1 MLTRLHDA
9 LLIHLAWWGL
19 RRFDSD
25 AAYFQWQRERLS
37 PADLNLL
44 NEHIERKRASGAG
57 AEEEK
62 AFYDLSARPH
72 IVPVLYSQRYDYYV
86 EIGPRVASRIGDAP
100 SVLDFGCGIGVL
112 TTFYARQFP
121 DRAFLGIDRSPA
133 SIELARRQAAA
144 LGLANV
150 RFECA
155 DVEQSRPAGP
165 FDLIVATHALMQAE
179 QDLGL
184 PSHSWRTFERS
195 HDPRLQDE
203 FERRTGVGRRLD
215 RLSAA
220 LASNGRMIVF
230 EKTRTLARRI
240 PFQRALA
247 ARGLCLLEPP
257 APIRYRL
264 VEESADDG
272 PLYVLGRGP
281 SPDAEPAGLAWD
293 ESPEPDDASAFDVA
307 SLSGRARSADEPLY
321 ENHWP
326 SAQRVW
332 TELKER
338 RVLKELTRQEP
349 DGREFHVELGQS
361 GSLVYVYCANTFDQR
376 QIVIVES
383 QRAEL
388 VEAYYRE
395 IVGGMGAEQA

>member
-9 LLIHLAWWGL
+9 LLLHLAWWGL

-37 PADLNLL
+37 PADLALL
-44 NEHIERKRASGAG
+44 NERVERKRAPGAG
-57 AEEEK
+57 AVEEK

-72 IVPVLYSQRYDYYV
+72 VVPVLYSQRYDYYV
-86 EIGPRVASRIGDAP
+86 EIGPRVASRIGDAR

-144 LGLANV
+144 LGLDNV
-150 RFECA
+150 QFEYA
-155 DVEQSRPAGP
+155 DVEESPPAGT
-165 FDLIVATHALMQAE
+165 FDLIIATHALVQAE
-179 QDLGL
+179 QDPGL
-184 PSHSWRTFERS
+184 PSQSWRTFERPR
-195 HDPRLQDE
+195 DPRLQSE
-203 FERRTGVGRRLD
+203 FEQRTGVGKRLD
-215 RLSAA
+215 RLTAA
-220 LASNGRMIVF
+220 LVPNGRMIVF

-247 ARGLCLLEPP
+247 ARELALIEPP
-257 APIRYRL
+257 ELIRYLL
-264 VEESADDG
+264 VEEIAHDG
-272 PLYVLGRGP
+272 PLYVLGRGMP
-281 SPDAEPAGLAWD
+281 RALDWD
-293 ESPEPDDASAFDVA
+293 ESPEPDEALPFDRTK
-307 SLSGRARSADEPLY
+307 LKPGLADPHAPLY

-326 SAQRVW
+326 SAQLVW
-332 TELKER
+332 EQLQHKHLFKE
-338 RVLKELTRQEP
+338 VTRQEP
-349 DGREFHVELGQS
+349 DGRQLHVEWGTAESYSYL
-361 GSLVYVYCANTFDQR
+361 YCANTFDQR

-388 VEAYYRE
+388 VETYYRE
-395 IVGGMGAEQA
+395 RKS

>member
-9 LLIHLAWWGL
+9 LLLHLAWWGL

-37 PADLNLL
+37 PADLALL
-44 NEHIERKRASGAG
+44 NERVERKRAPGAG
-57 AEEEK
+57 AVEEK

-72 IVPVLYSQRYDYYV
+72 VVPVLYSQRYDYYV
-86 EIGPRVASRIGDAP
+86 EIGPRVASRIGDAR

-144 LGLANV
+144 LGLDNV
-150 RFECA
+150 QFEYA
-155 DVEQSRPAGP
+155 DVEESPPAGT
-165 FDLIVATHALMQAE
+165 FDLIIATHALVQAE
-179 QDLGL
+179 QDPGL
-184 PSHSWRTFERS
+184 PSQSWRTFERPR
-195 HDPRLQDE
+195 DPRLQSE
-203 FERRTGVGRRLD
+203 FEQRTGVGKRLD
-215 RLSAA
+215 RLTAA
-220 LASNGRMIVF
+220 LVPNGRMIVF

-247 ARGLCLLEPP
+247 ARELALIEPP
-257 APIRYRL
+257 ELIRYLL
-264 VEESADDG
+264 VEEIAHDG
-272 PLYVLGRGP
+272 PLYVLGRGMP
-281 SPDAEPAGLAWD
+281 RALDWD
-293 ESPEPDDASAFDVA
+293 ESPEPDEALPFDRTK
-307 SLSGRARSADEPLY
+307 LKPGLADPHAPLY

-326 SAQRVW
+326 SAQLVW
-332 TELKER
+332 EQLQHKHLFKE
-338 RVLKELTRQEP
+338 VTRQEP
-349 DGREFHVELGQS
+349 DGRQLHVEWGTAESYSYL
-361 GSLVYVYCANTFDQR
+361 YCANTFDQR

-388 VEAYYRE
+388 VETYYRE
-395 IVGGMGAEQA
+395 IVSGMETGQV

>member
-9 LLIHLAWWGL
+9 LLDHLAWWGL

-37 PADLNLL
+37 PADLSLL
-44 NEHIERKRASGAG
+44 NEHIERKRAPGAG

-155 DVEQSRPAGP
+155 DVGQNRPTGS
-165 FDLIVATHALMQAE
+165 FNLIIATHALVQAE

-184 PSHSWRTFERS
+184 PSQSWRTFERS

-215 RLSAA
+215 RLAAA

-230 EKTRTLARRI
+230 EKTRQLARRV

-247 ARGLCLLEPP
+247 ARGLSLIEPP
-257 APIRYRL
+257 ELIRYLL
-264 VEESADDG
+264 VEEIADDG
-272 PLYVLGRGP
+272 PFYVLGKGRP
-281 SPDAEPAGLAWD
+281 RAFDWD
-293 ESPEPDDASAFDVA
+293 ESPEPDEGLPFDRTK
-307 SLSGRARSADEPLY
+307 LKPGSADPNTPLY
-321 ENHWP
+321 ENHWS
-326 SAQRVW
+326 SAQLVW
-332 TELKER
+332 EQLQHKCLLKE
-338 RVLKELTRQEP
+338 VTRQEA
-349 DGREFHVELGQS
+349 DGRQLHVELGTAEGYS
-361 GSLVYVYCANTFDQR
+361 YLYCANTFDQR

-383 QRAEL
+383 QRAGL